1 MHYGV
6 SDDRLEAEGML
17 VIGMKKWAEVR
28 QDHALGCVHVGIGI
42 PAGSSAHTRLSVQA
56 NPTEPNDVRIISIDH
71 APNDLLQLRPELNV
85 HRLRKVS

>member
-42 PAGSSAHTRLSVQA
+42 PAGS
-56 NPTEPNDVRIISIDH
+56 
-71 APNDLLQLRPELNV
+71 
-85 HRLRKVS
+85 